1 MSLGGSARFFSHRGH
16 FFGWNARHERFA
28 MAQPL
33 STSHPLGPAAPAGR
47 GAARA
52 VAVAGSLIGAAV
64 ILGTLAFGTLA
75 LWVHYG
81 TAVFFDTISSGIA
94 ACL

>member
-1 MSLGGSARFFSHRGH
+1 
-16 FFGWNARHERFA
+16 

-33 STSHPLGPAAPAGR
+33 STSHPLTVAVPTGR
-47 GAARA
+47 GTVRA
-52 VAVAGSLIGAAV
+52 LAVAGGLIGAA
-64 ILGTLAFGTLA
+64 IITGTLA

-81 TAVFFDTISSGIA
+81 TAVFFEMISSGVA

>member
-1 MSLGGSARFFSHRGH
+1 
-16 FFGWNARHERFA
+16 

-33 STSHPLGPAAPAGR
+33 STSHPLNAAAPAGR
-47 GAARA
+47 GVVRA
-52 VAVAGSLIGAAV
+52 VAVAGGLIGAAV
-64 ILGTLAFGTLA
+64 VLGTLA

-81 TAVFFDTISSGIA
+81 TAVFFDMISSGIA